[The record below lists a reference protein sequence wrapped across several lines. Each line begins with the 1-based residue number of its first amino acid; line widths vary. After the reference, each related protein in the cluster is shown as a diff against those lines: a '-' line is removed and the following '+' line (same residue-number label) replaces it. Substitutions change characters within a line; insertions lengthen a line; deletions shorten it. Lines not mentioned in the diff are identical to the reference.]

1 MTPRR
6 TGDLPSLREANRLRV
21 LRELRLLGPVPQ
33 VDLARKTGLSPASVS
48 NIVAD
53 ALRSGLVTVTEGVRG
68 RRVKLVS
75 LSPALGL
82 GVGIAVDHRHLTVA
96 LGNLSSELLYEATA
110 EIDASTDPAAVIGTA
125 ARLTTDG
132 LASTKGGEPLIAVG
146 LTIPAPVSPQESG
159 RLASPGAPE
168 WWQMLS
174 ADWLRGRFGAPAFI
188 DNEANAAA
196 LAEWRFGAGAGCTD
210 MLYVQVGD
218 GVGAGLVLGGEMYRG
233 ARGWAGELGHVVLD
247 EKGPLCRCG
256 HRGCFEAL
264 AGVPAV
270 VDAAHRADP
279 GVSSLADVIA
289 WADQG
294 DDACVAALQA
304 AGTATGAAIAIAVN
318 LLNPQRVVIGGLVLA
333 ADSIVMPAVRTAFEQ
348 RAMASV
354 AASTELVVASLG
366 ANAGARGA
374 LTLAI
379 QALPESAL
387 FGSEAIGA
395 PDAEHADQT

>member
-21 LRELRLLGPVPQ
+21 LRELRVVGPVPQ

-53 ALRSGLVTVTEGVRG
+53 AVRSGLVTVTEGVRG

-82 GVGIAVDHRHLTVA
+82 GVGIAIDHSHLTVA
-96 LGNLSSELLYEATA
+96 LGNLSSEMLYEATV

-125 ARLTTDG
+125 ARLTEDG
-132 LASTKGGEPLIAVG
+132 LASTKGDEPVVAVG
-146 LTIPAPVSPQESG
+146 LTIPAPVSPQASG
-159 RLASPGAPE
+159 QLASPGAPE

-174 ADWLRGRFGAPAFI
+174 PDWLQSRFGAPAYI

-196 LAEWRFGAGAGCTD
+196 LAEWRFGAGVQCTD

-247 EKGPLCRCG
+247 ENGPLCRCG

-264 AGVPAV
+264 AGAPAV
-270 VDAAHRADP
+270 VDAARRAHP
-279 GVSSLADVIA
+279 GISSLAEVIA
-289 WADQG
+289 RADQG
-294 DDACVAALQA
+294 DNACVAALRA
-304 AGTATGAAIAIAVN
+304 AGTATGTAIAMAVN

-333 ADSIVMPAVRTAFEQ
+333 AQGIVMPAVRTAFGQ
-348 RAMASV
+348 RATASV
-354 AASTELVVASLG
+354 ASTELVAASLG
-366 ANAGARGA
+366 ANAGALGA
-374 LTLAI
+374 LTLGI
-379 QALPESAL
+379 QALPEAAL
-387 FGSEAIGA
+387 FGSVAVSA
-395 PDAEHADQT
+395 PDADHADQT

>member
-1 MTPRR
+1 MTRRR

-21 LRELRLLGPVPQ
+21 LRELRLVGPVPQ

-53 ALRSGLVTVTEGVRG
+53 ALRGGLVTVTEGVRG

-82 GVGIAVDHRHLTVA
+82 GAGIAVDHRHLTVA
-96 LGNLSSELLYEATA
+96 LGNLSSELVYEATA
-110 EIDASTDPAAVIGTA
+110 EIDASSDPAAVIGTA
-125 ARLTTDG
+125 ARLTEEG
-132 LASTKGGEPLIAVG
+132 LASGQGGQPLVAVG
-146 LTIPAPVSPQESG
+146 LTIPAPVSPRESG

-174 ADWLRGRFGAPAFI
+174 ADWLRSRFGAPASI

-196 LAEWRFGAGAGCTD
+196 LAEWRFGAGVGCAD

-233 ARGWAGELGHVVLD
+233 TRGWAGELGHVVLD
-247 EKGPLCRCG
+247 ENGPRCRCG

-264 AGVPAV
+264 AGAPRV
-270 VDAAHRADP
+270 VEVARRVHP
-279 GVSSLADVIA
+279 GISSLADVVA
-289 WADQG
+289 RAGQG
-294 DDACVAALQA
+294 DEACVAALEA
-304 AGTATGAAIAIAVN
+304 AGTATGAAIAMAVN
-318 LLNPQRVVIGGLVLA
+318 LLNPQRVVIGGLVMAA
-333 ADSIVMPAVRTAFEQ
+333 ADIVMPAVRAAFEQ
-348 RAMASV
+348 RVLASM
-354 AASTELVVASLG
+354 AASTELVAAALG
-366 ANAGARGA
+366 ANAGALGA

-379 QALPESAL
+379 QALPEAAL
-387 FGSEAIGA
+387 FGSADLAVADG
-395 PDAEHADQT
+395 DHAGQS

>member
-1 MTPRR
+1 MTRRR

-21 LRELRLLGPVPQ
+21 LQELRVGGPVPQ

-82 GVGIAVDHRHLTVA
+82 GVGIAIDHRHLTVA

-125 ARLTTDG
+125 ARLTEDG
-132 LASTKGGEPLIAVG
+132 LASTKGGEPLVAVG
-146 LTIPAPVSPQESG
+146 FTIPAPVSPQESG
-159 RLASPGAPE
+159 RLASPGGPE

-174 ADWLRGRFGAPAFI
+174 ADWLRSRFGAPACI

-196 LAEWRFGAGAGCTD
+196 LAEWRFGAGSGCSD
-210 MLYVQVGD
+210 MLYVQIGD
-218 GVGAGLVLGGEMYRG
+218 GVGSGLVLGGEMYRG

-247 EKGPLCRCG
+247 ENGPLCRCG

-264 AGVPAV
+264 AGAPRV
-270 VDAAHRADP
+270 VDVARRSHPDI
-279 GVSSLADVIA
+279 SSLADLIA
-289 WADQG
+289 RADHG
-294 DDACVAALQA
+294 DDACIAALQA
-304 AGTATGAAIAIAVN
+304 AGTATGAAIAMAVN
-318 LLNPQRVVIGGLVLA
+318 LLNPQRVVIGGLVMA
-333 ADSIVMPAVRTAFEQ
+333 AASIVMPAVRTAFEQ
-348 RAMASV
+348 RVMASM

-366 ANAGARGA
+366 ANAGALGA
-374 LTLAI
+374 LTLAV
-379 QALPESAL
+379 QALPEAAL
-387 FGSEAIGA
+387 FSSAA
-395 PDAEHADQT
+395 LVTPDADQADQA

>member
-1 MTPRR
+1 MTRRR

-21 LRELRLLGPVPQ
+21 LRELRVVGPVPQ

-96 LGNLSSELLYEATA
+96 LGNLSSEVLYEATA
-110 EIDASTDPAAVIGTA
+110 GIDASADPAAVIGTA
-125 ARLTTDG
+125 ARLTEEG
-132 LASTKGGEPLIAVG
+132 LASTTGGEPLVAVG

-159 RLASPGAPE
+159 RLASPGAPG

-174 ADWLRGRFGAPAFI
+174 ADWLRSRFGAPAFI

-196 LAEWRFGAGAGCTD
+196 LAEWRLGAGAGGTD

-218 GVGAGLVLGGEMYRG
+218 GVGAGLVLDGEMYRG

-247 EKGPLCRCG
+247 DSGPLCRCG

-270 VDAAHRADP
+270 VDAARRAHP
-279 GVSSLADVIA
+279 EISSLADVIA
-289 WADQG
+289 RAEQG
-294 DDACVAALQA
+294 DEACVAALQA
-304 AGTATGAAIAIAVN
+304 AGTATGAAVAMAVN
-318 LLNPQRVVIGGLVLA
+318 LLNPQRVVIGGLVMA
-333 ADSIVMPAVRTAFEQ
+333 ADRIVMPAVRAAFEQ
-348 RAMASV
+348 RAVASM
-354 AASTELVVASLG
+354 AASTELVAASLG
-366 ANAGARGA
+366 ANAGALGA

-379 QALPESAL
+379 QALPEAAL
-387 FGSEAIGA
+387 FGGA
-395 PDAEHADQT
+395 ALDGPDADHAG